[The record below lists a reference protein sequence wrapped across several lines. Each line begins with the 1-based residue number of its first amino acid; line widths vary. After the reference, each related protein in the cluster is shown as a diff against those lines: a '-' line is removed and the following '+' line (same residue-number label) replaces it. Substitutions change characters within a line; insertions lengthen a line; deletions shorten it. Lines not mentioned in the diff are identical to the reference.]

1 MNPGTVLTMYLFNCT
16 ENSTDLNSTASQT
29 CKLVAESS
37 PSVKCLKTFA
47 YAVIMLFSLL
57 GNTAVIVIVCRNK
70 RMWTTTNYLI
80 ANMAASDLLIS
91 VFAVPREL
99 TEIYTAP
106 RRWFIDGLAGLILCK
121 LVYIFQDISTAVS
134 ILSLVVI
141 AIDRYR
147 GVVFPFRP
155 PIITSK
161 VCKVVI
167 AIIWIV
173 ALGVHGTYFYTVR
186 LVVRNNKSYCTFS
199 WAPKFEERQTQE
211 RYFIFISVSLIL
223 LPLCVIFTLYVL
235 IVLDLKRRSRTE
247 SGASQLR
254 RQRQKEDAAIVK
266 RIMCIVFLL
275 VLCVTPITVAAF
287 LYYFVW
293 DWNIPCGMDQLFPAV
308 KLVLYSNASLN
319 PCVYFTLY
327 DKYRKALKDLLTC
340 KRSSQQNRNHLN
352 MNLFQQN

>member
-1 MNPGTVLTMYLFNCT
+1 MCLFNCT
-16 ENSTDLNSTASQT
+16 ENSTGLSSTASQS
-29 CKLVAESS
+29 CELVAESS
-37 PSVKCLKTFA
+37 LFVKCLKTFA

-57 GNTAVIVIVCRNK
+57 GNTAVIVIVSK
-70 RMWTTTNYLI
+70 HKKMWTTTNYLI

-91 VFAVPREL
+91 AFAVPREL
-99 TEIYTAP
+99 TEIYTGP

-161 VCKVVI
+161 VSKVVI

-186 LVVRNNKSYCTFS
+186 LVMSDNKSYCTFS

-211 RYFIFISVSLIL
+211 CYFIFILVFLIL
-223 LPLCVIFTLYVL
+223 LPLCVMLTLYVL
-235 IVLDLKRRSRTE
+235 IVLELKKRSHTQSE
-247 SGASQLR
+247 ASQLR
-254 RQRQKEDAAIVK
+254 RQRQREDAAIVK
-266 RIMCIVFLL
+266 RIMCIVFLF
-275 VLCVTPITVAAF
+275 VLCITPITVVAF

-293 DWNIPCGMDQLFPAV
+293 DWNIPCGMDQLFPVV
-308 KLVLYSNASLN
+308 KFVFYSNASLN
-319 PCVYFTLY
+319 PCVYFTLN
-327 DKYRKALKDLLTC
+327 DKYRKALRDLLTC
-340 KRSSQQNRNHLN
+340 KSSQKENRNHLP
-352 MNLFQQN
+352 MNLLQ

>member
-1 MNPGTVLTMYLFNCT
+1 MCLFNCT
-16 ENSTDLNSTASQT
+16 ENSTAPNSTASQS
-29 CKLVAESS
+29 CKLFDENSTS
-37 PSVKCLKTFA
+37 LKCLKTFA
-47 YAVIMLFSLL
+47 YAIIMLFSLL
-57 GNTAVIVIVCRNK
+57 GNTAVIVIVSRSK

-91 VFAVPREL
+91 AFAVPREL
-99 TEIYTAP
+99 TEIYIGP

-134 ILSLVVI
+134 IQSLVVI

-155 PIITSK
+155 PIITFK

-186 LVVRNNKSYCTFS
+186 LVVRDNKSYCTFS
-199 WAPKFEERQTQE
+199 WAPKFEERRTQE
-211 RYFIFISVSLIL
+211 RYFIFISVLFIL
-223 LPLCVIFTLYVL
+223 FPLCVIFTLYVL
-235 IVLDLKRRSRTE
+235 IVLELKRRSRRE

-266 RIMCIVFLL
+266 RIVCIVFLFF
-275 VLCVTPITVAAF
+275 LCITPITVAAL
-287 LYYFVW
+287 LYYFLW
-293 DWNIPCGMDQLFPAV
+293 DWNIPCGMDKLFEAG
-308 KLVLYSNASLN
+308 KFFFYSNASLN
-319 PCVYFTLY
+319 PCVYFTLN

-340 KRSSQQNRNHLN
+340 KRSSRENRNELN